1 LKNQFGKT
9 LSNSLMG
16 ASVLAI
22 AIAAPAFAQAQTAP
36 APAPAPTCGVPGLP
50 ACPTATPAATGSTVV
65 VTGSR
70 IRRNSFNTPSSL
82 SVIVN
87 ENAVLSGTID
97 AAEVL
102 QGSTA
107 AAGST
112 QINNFFTGFVV
123 EGGGGIQTVG
133 LNSLGAQRTLVLLN
147 GRRLPPSGTRGQV
160 NAVDLGTIPNLAIS
174 RYEILYE
181 GASPIYG
188 SDAVGGVVNGITRKD
203 VNGFEI
209 EAAGQM
215 SELGGGQDMRIGALW
230 GHTGDNWN
238 VMIAAEYFEQKA
250 LKYSDFNQCREDY
263 LFHPTTGA
271 RVDYINPATGAP
283 FCLGTTNG
291 GSFTRVTA
299 QGNAASGTG
308 TWIPDAT
315 STTRV
320 VGTNPQTGAANT
332 LLRVPGYRRI
342 FSPPVGSVN
351 AGLPITYQLDYDSP
365 FHSNADVVSPS
376 QRTNFYGTFS
386 RDLNILGGIEV
397 YGEGLYAKR
406 ESQQSGAAQ
415 LFFSA
420 PATNVYNPWG
430 TSFGGTA
437 AAQPVIARP
446 ANNEQTVETWQVVG
460 GVRGSTG
467 NGIGGFLRG
476 GSWEIY
482 GQTSK
487 GTGKYNGTTIRQ
499 DRLNASLATT
509 ITAGVASCPTPTFG
523 GTCLPINF
531 FDPRV
536 VNGDYTAAE
545 YDYLFN
551 NENVGK
557 TVYEQSAF
565 EANIS
570 GDVFQIPGASDAV
583 KVNLGAYWREYS
595 INDVPGVETMRNNV
609 ALTTVAG
616 ITRGTDAVKEVY
628 GEIDAPL
635 IARRPL
641 IENLNLSVAYRY
653 TNYDSYDSNTTWKA
667 TLTWDVTPQ
676 IRFVGMSGT
685 SYRAPALFELFLG
698 NQTGFLGQTSID
710 PCVQWDT
717 FADEPARTRCAADG
731 IPGDY
736 TGAGSSATIFT
747 GGGAGNLKEEE
758 SRSDI
763 FSFVWKP
770 TFANLNLRVDAWQ
783 IEVSDQVA
791 TFGASSIVG
800 ACYYD
805 QSGKASYFCGLFT
818 RDPVSHNILTVENTY
833 VNINKTRVEG
843 IDLKVLYRK
852 DFSFGDLT
860 VDSQHRWTTFNGT
873 GLFDQA
879 ALSSDAGSIGDPTY
893 VSTTQLR
900 FVKKDWTAAWTIN
913 ATGPASHVRYF
924 GSDVQ
929 NIAAGSNY
937 SFQGLTQL
945 KYKMDV
951 ETTITHDFSIRY
963 RSDEWTV
970 VGAIS
975 NIFNEDPPSVSSGV
989 YFGYLGTHP
998 LASQYDFVGRA
1009 ATLSITRRF

>member
-1 LKNQFGKT
+1 
-9 LSNSLMG
+9 MG

-22 AIAAPAFAQAQTAP
+22 AFAVPAFAQAQTAP
-36 APAPAPTCGVPGLP
+36 AAAPTCGVAGLP
-50 ACPTATPAATGSTVV
+50 ACPTAAPAATGSTVV

-133 LNSLGAQRTLVLLN
+133 LNSLGSQRTLVLLN

-160 NAVDLGTIPNLAIS
+160 NAVDLATIPNLAIS

-188 SDAVGGVVNGITRKD
+188 SDAVGGVVNAIVRKD
-203 VNGFEI
+203 VNGFEV

-215 SELGGGQDMRIGALW
+215 SELGGGQDMRIGAMW

-238 VMIAAEYFEQKA
+238 VMIAGEYFEQKA

-263 LFHPTTGA
+263 VFNPTTGA
-271 RVDYINPATGAP
+271 RTDYINPATGAP

-308 TWIPDAT
+308 TWIPDPT

-332 LLRVPGYRRI
+332 LLRVPGYRRL

-351 AGLPITYQLDYDSP
+351 AGLPVTYQVDYDSP

-376 QRTNFYGTFS
+376 QRTNLYGTFS
-386 RDLNILGGIEV
+386 RDLSILGGVEV

-406 ESQQSGAAQ
+406 ESQQAGAAQ
-415 LFFSA
+415 LFFVV
-420 PATNVYNPWG
+420 PAANPYNPWG
-430 TSFGGTA
+430 TAFGGTA

-476 GSWEIY
+476 GTWDIY
-482 GQTSK
+482 AQTSK
-487 GTGKYNGTTIRQ
+487 GTGKYNGTTIRA
-499 DRLNASLATT
+499 DRLAASIATT

-536 VNGDYTAAE
+536 INGDYNQAE

-551 NENVGK
+551 NDNTGK

-570 GDVFQIPGASDAV
+570 GDVFQIPGAADAV
-583 KVNLGAYWREYS
+583 KVNLGVYWREYS
-595 INDVPGVETMRNNV
+595 INDVPGVESLRSNV
-609 ALTTVAG
+609 ALSTSAQN
-616 ITRGTDAVKEVY
+616 TRGSDAVKEVY

-635 IARRPL
+635 IARKPL
-641 IENLNLSVAYRY
+641 IENLNLAVAYRY

-676 IRFVGMSGT
+676 VRFVGMSGT
-685 SYRAPALFELFLG
+685 SYRAPALFELFLN
-698 NQTGFLGQTSID
+698 NQTAFLSQTAID
-710 PCVQWDT
+710 PCIDWGISNNSQLVKD
-717 FADEPARTRCAADG
+717 RCAAEGFPPDFF
-731 IPGDY
+731 
-736 TGAGSSATIFT
+736 AGNSSATIT
-747 GGGAGNLKEEE
+747 QSGGFGRLKEEE

-770 TFANLNLRVDAWQ
+770 TFADLNLRVDAWQ
-783 IEVSDQVA
+783 IEVTDQV
-791 TFGASSIVG
+791 TNFGASIVG
-800 ACYYD
+800 ACYGVPSETNRQYFCNKFTRNAA
-805 QSGKASYFCGLFT
+805 GLITAVNASYE
-818 RDPVSHNILTVENTY
+818 NIDRQ
-833 VNINKTRVEG
+833 RVEG

-860 VDSQHRWTTFNGT
+860 VDSQHRWTLKNVGE
-873 GLFDQA
+873 LFPGAVPTDT
-879 ALSSDAGSIGDPTY
+879 AGDIGDPIY

-900 FVKKDWTAAWTIN
+900 FTRKDWTFAWTAN
-913 ATGPASHVRYF
+913 AVGPASYLQYF
-924 GSDVQ
+924 GSDVLPLTST
-929 NIAAGSNY
+929 SNFI
-937 SFQGLTQL
+937 FQGLTSL

-951 ETTITHDFSIRY
+951 ETTITHDFSVRY

>member
-1 LKNQFGKT
+1 
-9 LSNSLMG
+9 MG

-22 AIAAPAFAQAQTAP
+22 AIAAPTFVSAQTAP
-36 APAPAPTCGVPGLP
+36 ATPNCGGAGQPT
-50 ACPTATPAATGSTVV
+50 CPTAAPATSGSTVV

-70 IRRNSFNTPSSL
+70 IRRNSFSTPSAL
-82 SVIVN
+82 SVITN

-97 AAEVL
+97 AAEVI

-112 QINNFFTGFVV
+112 QINNFFSGFIV

-160 NAVDLGTIPNLAIS
+160 NAVDLGTIPNLAVS
-174 RYEILYE
+174 RFEILNE

-188 SDAVGGVVNGITRKD
+188 SDAVGGVVNLITRKD
-203 VNGFEI
+203 VNGLEVQ
-209 EAAGQM
+209 AAGQM
-215 SELGGGQDMRIGALW
+215 SEGGGGEDFTFGALW

-238 VMIAAEYFEQKA
+238 VMVSGEYFEQKA
-250 LKYSDFNQCREDY
+250 LKYSDRNFCRQDYVFN
-263 LFHPTTGA
+263 PTTGA
-271 RVDYINPATGAP
+271 RTDYINPATGAP

-291 GSFTRVTA
+291 GSFTRVSA
-299 QGNAASGTG
+299 LGGASSGTG
-308 TWIPDAT
+308 TWIPDPT

-332 LLRVPGYRRI
+332 LLRVPGYRRL
-342 FSPPVGSVN
+342 FSPPIGSVN

-365 FHSNADVVSPS
+365 FHSNSDIISPS
-376 QRTNFYGTFS
+376 KRTNFYGTIS
-386 RDLNILGGIEV
+386 RDLDIFGGVEL
-397 YGEGLYAKR
+397 YAEGIYAKR
-406 ESQQSGAAQ
+406 ESSQTRAAQ
-415 LFFSA
+415 LFFVV
-420 PATNVYNPWG
+420 PAANPYNPWG
-430 TSFGGTA
+430 TSFGGATN
-437 AAQPVIARP
+437 AQPIIARP
-446 ANNEQTVETWQVVG
+446 ANSFQDVETWQLITG
-460 GVRGSTG
+460 IRGSTG

-476 GSWEIY
+476 GNWDIY
-482 GQTSK
+482 AQSSS
-487 GTGKYNGTTIRQ
+487 GTGKYGGTSIRA
-499 DRLNASLATT
+499 DRLAATNATT
-509 ITAGVASCPTPTFG
+509 ITGGVASCPTPTFG
-523 GTCLPINF
+523 GTCLPINW

-536 VNGDYTAAE
+536 MNGDFNAAE

-551 NENVGK
+551 TENIGK
-557 TVYEQSAF
+557 TVYEQNVF

-570 GDVFQIPGASDAV
+570 GDIFTIPGAADAV
-583 KVNLGAYWREYS
+583 KANLGVHYREYS
-595 INDVPGVETMRNNV
+595 INDVPGVETLRNNV

-641 IENLNLSVAYRY
+641 IENLNLQVAYRY
-653 TNYDSYDSNTTWKA
+653 TNYDSYDSNTTWKT
-667 TLTWDVTPQ
+667 TLTWDLTPQ
-676 IRFVGMSGT
+676 VRFVATSGT

-698 NQTGFLGQTSID
+698 NQTGFLSQTSID
-710 PCVQWDT
+710 PCVQWAT
-717 FADEPARTRCAADG
+717 FADEPARTRCAANG

-736 TGAGSSATIFT
+736 NGAGTSATIIS

-770 TFANLNLRVDAWQ
+770 TFADLNVRVDAWQ
-783 IEVSDQVA
+783 IAVTDQVNQ
-791 TFGASSIVG
+791 FGASNILG

-805 QSGKASYFCGLFT
+805 QTGNANYFCGLFT
-818 RDPVSHNILTVENTY
+818 RDPVTFNILTVEDTY
-833 VNINKTRVEG
+833 VNIDKTEVEG
-843 IDLKVLYRK
+843 IDLKILYRK

-860 VDSQHRWTTFNGT
+860 IDSQHRWTTFNGT
-873 GLFDQA
+873 GLFDEA
-879 ALSSDAGSIGDPTY
+879 VLSNNAGSIGDPIY
-893 VSTTQLR
+893 NSVTQVR

-924 GSDVQ
+924 GSDTLG
-929 NIAAGSNY
+929 IAPGSNY
-937 SFQGLTQL
+937 SFQGLTAL

-970 VGAIS
+970 VGAVS
-975 NIFNEDPPSVSSGV
+975 NLFNEPPPSVSAGV

-998 LASQYDFVGRA
+998 LASQYDFVGRS
-1009 ATLSITRRF
+1009 ATFQIIRRF